1 MRREPLT
8 TPGREFP
15 GPDCFGYRP
24 ELAMP
29 PFVLWLSRLLPTNP
43 IVVRLVQGGS
53 RRYRHLYIRSG
64 YLAIMMVIL
73 LFALFGPA
81 TTMKQLAQ
89 RGASAF
95 TVISFGQVALLCLLT
110 PVFMAGA
117 IAQESSPRTWD
128 ILLTTPLS
136 NLQIV
141 LGTLFGRLFFVLALL
156 LSTLPLFAT
165 TQFFGGVPGE
175 SIFLSYAIAACS
187 ALLVASIAVTLSV
200 TRSAGKRAVF
210 VFYIT
215 VVMYLFVTYATDVG
229 LRLAQ
234 PVGVGAG
241 AYYST
246 WLTAANPFLALET
259 LLMANSYVIPDV
271 VANGYGPIGRI
282 WIGRPV
288 AAFCWSCGLLSVAM
302 IAWSTLRLRVI
313 GTRGAVVAWHKRLF
327 GRVTSG
333 GQRQIRTV
341 GANPIAWRER
351 TSRSASFFGHVGRW
365 LFVAA
370 GVAAATVVI
379 WLFHV
384 GQLGPA
390 GFQLAMVTIIV
401 AEIVVVCLAA
411 INLAGVAVSRE
422 REDGTLDLLLTTP
435 IQPGPYLA
443 GKLRGLVQFLLP
455 MILVPFLSM
464 GLASL
469 YVLVGGFGNANL
481 TVQPMV
487 NTTPVTLPI
496 LLPEGALLVPLV
508 LVAFVAFCVMVG
520 LQWSIKSKGTIGS
533 VIAAFGVV
541 VAAGGVLGLCGA
553 AAGRTVPLLGA
564 VMNALSPVNLAVA
577 AVRPDVLIEQSL
589 GDLAAARVSLAIG
602 AVIAAV
608 LYAVVVLA
616 MHTNMKRTFMMT
628 VRRLAGTN

>member
-1 MRREPLT
+1 
-8 TPGREFP
+8 
-15 GPDCFGYRP
+15 
-24 ELAMP
+24 MP
-29 PFVLWLSRLLPTNP
+29 PFILWLSRLLPTNP

-64 YLAIMMVIL
+64 YLAIMMLIL

-95 TVISFGQVALLCLLT
+95 TVISFGQVGLLCLLT

-141 LGTLFGRLFFVLALL
+141 LGTLFGRLFFVLGLL

-175 SIFLSYAIAACS
+175 SIFLAYAIAACS
-187 ALLVASIAVTLSV
+187 ALLVAAIAVTLSV

-215 VVMYLFVTYATDVG
+215 VVMYLFVTYAADLA
-229 LRLAQ
+229 LRWQQ
-234 PVGVGAG
+234 PISVGASS
-241 AYYST
+241 YYST
-246 WLTAANPFLALET
+246 VLTAANPFLALES
-259 LLMANSYVIPDV
+259 LLMANTYVVPDV
-271 VANGYGPIGRI
+271 VADGYGWMARF

-288 AAFCWSCGLLSVAM
+288 AAFCWGCVLASVAM
-302 IAWSTLRLRVI
+302 VAWSTIRLRII
-313 GTRGAVVAWHKRLF
+313 GTRGATIPWHKRLF
-327 GRVTSG
+327 GRMSSG
-333 GQRQIRTV
+333 GERQPRTV
-341 GANPIAWRER
+341 SHNPIAWRER
-351 TSRSASFFGHVGRW
+351 TSKGGSLFGRIGRW

-370 GVAAATVVI
+370 GALAALIIVT
-379 WLFHV
+379 LFH
-384 GQLGPA
+384 A
-390 GFQLAMVTIIV
+390 GRLSPQSFQLAMVTTVV
-401 AEIVVVCLAA
+401 AEIVIVCLTA
-411 INLAGVAVSRE
+411 INLSGVAVSRE

-443 GKLRGLVQFLLP
+443 GKLRGLVQYLLP

-464 GLASL
+464 GIASL
-469 YVLVGGFGNANL
+469 YVLLGGFGNKNL
-481 TVQPMV
+481 TVNVMV
-487 NTTPVTLPI
+487 NTTPTAVPVLF
-496 LLPEGALLVPLV
+496 PEGALLVPLV
-508 LVAFVAFCVMVG
+508 LVVFTSFCVMVG

-541 VAAGGVLGLCGA
+541 VAAGGILGLCGA
-553 AAGRTVPLLGA
+553 ASGRGLSYLGA
-564 VMNALSPVNLAVA
+564 VINALSPVNLAVA
-577 AVRPDVLIEQSL
+577 SIQPDALIESSL
-589 GDLAAARVSLAIG
+589 GDLAAARTSLVIG
-602 AVIAAV
+602 SLIAAGAYV
-608 LYAVVVLA
+608 GIVVA

-628 VRRLAGTN
+628 VRRLAGTT

>member
-1 MRREPLT
+1 
-8 TPGREFP
+8 
-15 GPDCFGYRP
+15 
-24 ELAMP
+24 MP
-29 PFVLWLSRLLPTNP
+29 PLVLWLSRLLPTNP

-64 YLAIMMVIL
+64 YLALMMVIL

-117 IAQESSPRTWD
+117 IAQESSPRTWN

-187 ALLVASIAVTLSV
+187 ALLVAAIAVTLSV

-215 VVMYLFVTYATDVG
+215 VVMYLFVTYAIDLG
-229 LRLAQ
+229 LRATR
-234 PVGVGAG
+234 PVGVGMG
-241 AYYST
+241 ASYTT
-246 WLTAANPFLALET
+246 WLTAANPFLALES
-259 LLMANSYVIPDV
+259 LLMANTYVIPDV
-271 VANGYGPIGRI
+271 VAEGYGALGRF
-282 WIGRPV
+282 WMGRPV
-288 AAFCWSCGLLSVAM
+288 AAFCWSCGLLSIALVAW
-302 IAWSTLRLRVI
+302 ATLRLRII
-313 GTRGAVVAWHKRLF
+313 GTRGATIAWHKRLF
-327 GRVTSG
+327 GRVSSG
-333 GQRQIRTV
+333 GRRQIRAV
-341 GANPIAWRER
+341 GNNPIAWRER
-351 TSRSASFFGHVGRW
+351 TSKGASFFGHVGRW

-370 GVAAATVVI
+370 GTAAAIVVI
-379 WLFHV
+379 WLFHN
-384 GQLGPA
+384 GSIGPSA
-390 GFQLAMVTIIV
+390 FQLALLTIVV
-401 AEIVVVCLAA
+401 AEIVIVCLTA
-411 INLAGVAVSRE
+411 INLSGVAVSRE

-443 GKLRGLVQFLLP
+443 GKLSGLVQYLLP
-455 MILVPFLSM
+455 MILVPFLSL
-464 GLASL
+464 GVAAI
-469 YVLVGGFGNANL
+469 YVLIGGFGNPNL
-481 TVQPMV
+481 SVQAMV
-487 NTTPVTLPI
+487 NTAPVQLPI
-496 LLPEGALLVPLV
+496 LLVEGAVLVPLV
-508 LVAFVAFCVMVG
+508 LVAFTAFCVMVG

-564 VMNALSPVNLAVA
+564 VMNALSPVNLALSV
-577 AVRPDVLIEQSL
+577 VRPDAMIEQSL
-589 GDLAAARVSLAIG
+589 GDLNAARASLAIG
-602 AVIAAV
+602 AVIAAAI
-608 LYAVVVLA
+608 YAGIVLA